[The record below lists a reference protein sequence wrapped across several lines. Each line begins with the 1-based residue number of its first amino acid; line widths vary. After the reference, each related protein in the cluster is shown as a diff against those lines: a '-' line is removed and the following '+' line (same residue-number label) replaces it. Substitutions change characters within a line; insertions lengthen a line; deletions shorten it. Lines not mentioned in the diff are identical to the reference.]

1 LRRGGLHNARRA
13 DDGQCVW
20 RYDVMDRP
28 MDFVPLSSRTLGR
41 RAAAP
46 DRTTS
51 ACTLNDLA
59 TLFENSANQ
68 QRLMVIGQPGAGKF
82 ALQFILKLLNARWSQ
97 STKHGSISPPATPV
111 PLVVMLHGGMQDATD
126 FAAGTRMN
134 DLAEQHTFLAAY
146 PQQSA
151 AANSGGYWNGF
162 SPPTSRQA
170 RASRRSSPASPIGSW
185 PTTRSTPPECMSP
198 DSPLAAPWRR

>member
-1 LRRGGLHNARRA
+1 VAQHPRRATAAASPKRSRESLRRGGLHNARRA

-41 RAAAP
+41 RATAP

-97 STKHGSISPPATPV
+97 STKHGTSSIWPDDDGTPTNV
-111 PLVVMLHGGMQDATD
+111 LAVWGHLGD
-126 FAAGTRMN
+126 GT
-134 DLAEQHTFLAAY
+134 T
-146 PQQSA
+146 
-151 AANSGGYWNGF
+151 
-162 SPPTSRQA
+162 
-170 RASRRSSPASPIGSW
+170 
-185 PTTRSTPPECMSP
+185 
-198 DSPLAAPWRR
+198 